1 MTRCT
6 NTQWCGCV
14 RVQARCGTLRVP
26 SCESE
31 DDPMPMSIV
40 SFRVPCAGLCLAL
53 AWMPALAQ
61 VPEIRR
67 EPYPPQ
73 AVGSAHTIR
82 IIPET
87 CAYLRGMFTTDPA
100 VPYRYG
106 ASKSAG
112 RCQPR
117 ARLVDPAKA
126 LPSVAKGWILN
137 DVVRVPQAG
146 CPSRQAVIRIWRKPA
161 DVQAP
166 LDGRGQ
172 PRIYLQDA
180 KQRAQSGAVA
190 KLPEY
195 AAVLEMEGRSC
206 GAAAQG

>member
-1 MTRCT
+1 MPTT
-6 NTQWCGCV
+6 LTSLH
-14 RVQARCGTLRVP
+14 AR
-26 SCESE
+26 
-31 DDPMPMSIV
+31 
-40 SFRVPCAGLCLAL
+40 CAGLCLAL
-53 AWMPALAQ
+53 ACMPALAQ

-73 AVGSAHTIR
+73 AVGSTHTIR

-87 CAYLRGMFTTDPA
+87 CAYLRGQFTSDPA

-106 ASKSAG
+106 ASKTAD

-126 LPSVAKGWILN
+126 MPSAAKGWILN
-137 DVVRVPQAG
+137 DEIRIPQAG
-146 CPSRQAVIRIWRKPA
+146 CPSRIAVIRIWRKPA
-161 DVQAP
+161 ATTAP
-166 LDGRGQ
+166 VDGRGQ

-180 KQRAQSGAVA
+180 KEQAQSGAMA

-195 AAVLEMEGRSC
+195 AALLEMEGRSC

>member
-1 MTRCT
+1 MSMTLMSLRAPCT
-6 NTQWCGCV
+6 
-14 RVQARCGTLRVP
+14 
-26 SCESE
+26 
-31 DDPMPMSIV
+31 
-40 SFRVPCAGLCLAL
+40 GLCLAL
-53 AWMPALAQ
+53 ACLPVLAQ
-61 VPEIRR
+61 APEIRR

-106 ASKSAG
+106 ASKTAG

-126 LPSVAKGWILN
+126 MPSAAKGWILN
-137 DVVRVPQAG
+137 DEVRIPQAG
-146 CPSRQAVIRIWRKPA
+146 CPSRTAVIRIWRKPI
-161 DVQAP
+161 DTKAP

-172 PRIYLQDA
+172 ARIYLQDA
-180 KQRAQSGAVA
+180 KQQAQSGAVA

-195 AAVLEMEGRSC
+195 AAVLEMVGQGC
-206 GAAAQG
+206 GGAAG

>member
-1 MTRCT
+1 MSMTLTSLRARCT
-6 NTQWCGCV
+6 
-14 RVQARCGTLRVP
+14 
-26 SCESE
+26 
-31 DDPMPMSIV
+31 
-40 SFRVPCAGLCLAL
+40 GLCLAS
-53 AWMPALAQ
+53 ACMPAFAQ
-61 VPEIRR
+61 TPEIRR
-67 EPYPPQ
+67 EPYPAQ
-73 AVGSAHTIR
+73 AVGSTHTIR

-106 ASKSAG
+106 ASKTAG

-126 LPSVAKGWILN
+126 MPSAAKGWILN
-137 DVVRVPQAG
+137 DMVRIPQAG
-146 CPSRQAVIRIWRKPA
+146 CPARQAVIRIWRKPV
-161 DVQAP
+161 DTSVP

-180 KQRAQSGAVA
+180 KQQAQSGAVA

-195 AAVLEMEGRSC
+195 AAVLEMTGRGC
-206 GAAAQG
+206 EAATTG

>member
-1 MTRCT
+1 
-6 NTQWCGCV
+6 
-14 RVQARCGTLRVP
+14 
-26 SCESE
+26 
-31 DDPMPMSIV
+31 MSHSAIV
-40 SFRVPCAGLCLAL
+40 SRVAGALLAL
-53 AWMPALAQ
+53 ASLSVFARS
-61 VPEIRR
+61 PEIRR

-73 AVGSAHTIR
+73 AVGAAHTIR

-87 CAYLRGMFTTDPA
+87 CAYLRGQFTTDLA

-106 ASKSAG
+106 ASKIAG

-126 LPSVAKGWILN
+126 APSTAKGWILN
-137 DVVRVPQAG
+137 DEVRIPQAG
-146 CPSRQAVIRIWRKPA
+146 CPTRTAVIRIWRKPV
-161 DVQAP
+161 DTQAP

-172 PRIYLQDA
+172 ARIYLQDA
-180 KQRAQSGAVA
+180 KQQAKSGAVA

-206 GAAAQG
+206 GAAARG